1 MKYLVVYSSDGSE
14 EKTLCA
20 DETQAIELV
29 EGRLRGGCAET
40 DFQVYAA
47 EPVSF
52 NVDRVPVVTLS
63 AGAAGTT
70 DAEAAASQPDAS
82 DFPSASYSSYTG
94 DDKGEDA
101 NPFSTEQVFSL
112 DS

>member
-1 MKYLVVYSSDGSE
+1 MKYLVAYSSDAGE

-20 DETQAIELV
+20 DEKEAIELV
-29 EGRLRGGCAET
+29 EGKLREGCTET

-47 EPVSF
+47 ELVSF
-52 NVDRVPVVTLS
+52 NVERVPVVTLGEDT
-63 AGAAGTT
+63 AGAK
-70 DAEAAASQPDAS
+70 DAEADTSQPGAS
-82 DFPSASYSSYTG
+82 DYPSASYSSYTS
-94 DDKGEDA
+94 DDKSEDA